1 MKNDQYGRA
10 TMEWSKY
17 GNERRITY
25 HRCIDKELS
34 NAVFHFHVGYMCKK
48 KVKRIGTSLVEG
60 AVNDF
65 SF

>member
-1 MKNDQYGRA
+1 
-10 TMEWSKY
+10 MEWSKY
-17 GNERRITY
+17 GNERKITNQW
-25 HRCIDKELS
+25 CIDKELS

-48 KVKRIGTSLVEG
+48 KVKRIGTSLMEG